1 VCNDLPEFLCKY
13 AIMEHT
19 IHQGLIGT
27 KVGTEVFTDLDRA
40 DDVVVLAEMLDVLLL
55 VHHVLQ
61 AEAVKYNS
69 IHC

>member
-1 VCNDLPEFLCKY
+1 
-13 AIMEHT
+13 
-19 IHQGLIGT
+19 
-27 KVGTEVFTDLDRA
+27 VGTEVFTDLDRA